1 MLVKGLLVWM
11 CCTTIAA
18 AQLVFQPENV
28 NLTNLVIDN
37 STGNVYVGGENYIFK
52 LNKNLTQLK
61 NVSTK
66 CLEDG
71 CATVTSNTNQLLII
85 ENLKGTPRLF
95 ACGTYSYGKCVT
107 YDINSLSYT
116 VLQATSGAVSS
127 DTQYGSI
134 ALEDPSNNGI
144 LIATTTIGKGET
156 PKDYTLNAYDSTDN
170 QCSGAEPVESCIIT
184 KNSVILSN
192 ARPKMYYILA
202 VIVGKFRYFFSHN
215 MKDGTN
221 VARLC
226 EDYDHAPE
234 IKTYME
240 IPLQCVG
247 KDGTNYKLL
256 VAAKVVRPDGKLAE
270 KFGSTGNDDEAVLI
284 GVFQKSSTS
293 SESALCTYTFK
304 EINATFWKNIKECFG
319 SSSVTL
325 NKYAKTTCTMVS
337 LFYTIFYDNI
347 QSSVFYL
354 I

>member
-1 MLVKGLLVWM
+1 MHLFRTHFCYQVFF
-11 CCTTIAA
+11 CTTIAA

-28 NLTNLVIDN
+28 TLTNVVIDN

-95 ACGTYSYGKCVT
+95 ACGTYSYGKCIT

-116 VLQATSGAVSS
+116 VLQATFGAVSS
-127 DTQYGSI
+127 NTQYGSI
-134 ALEDPSNNGI
+134 ALEDPANNGI
-144 LIATTTIGKGET
+144 LIATTTFGDEDT
-156 PKDYTLNAYDSTDN
+156 PIDYTLNTYDSN
-170 QCSGAEPVESCIIT
+170 QCGGAEPVKPCIR
-184 KNSVILSN
+184 KNGDLQLSN
-192 ARPKMYYILA
+192 KRPKMYYILA

-226 EDYDHAPE
+226 ESYYE
-234 IKTYME
+234 IQKIKTYME

-256 VAAKVVRPDGKLAE
+256 VAAKVVRPDGKRAE
-270 KFGSTGNDDEAVLI
+270 SDAVLI

-319 SSSVTL
+319 SNSVTL
-325 NKYAKTTCTMVS
+325 NRYVRNSKCTMVS
-337 LFYTIFYDNI
+337 IL
-347 QSSVFYL
+347 SVLYHIL
-354 I
+354 

>member
-1 MLVKGLLVWM
+1 MHLFRTHFCYQVFF
-11 CCTTIAA
+11 CTTIAA

-28 NLTNLVIDN
+28 NLANVVIDH

-52 LNKNLTQLK
+52 LNKNLTQLQ

-85 ENLKGTPRLF
+85 ENLKGIPRLF
-95 ACGTYSYGKCVT
+95 ACGTYSYGLCVT
-107 YDINSLSYT
+107 YDIKSLSYT
-116 VLQATSGAVSS
+116 VLEGTVGAVSS
-127 DTQYGSI
+127 NTQYGSI
-134 ALEDPSNNGI
+134 ALEDPAKNGI
-144 LIATTTIGKGET
+144 LIATTTFGKEET
-156 PKDYTLNAYDSTDN
+156 PKDYTLNTYDSN
-170 QCSGAEPVESCIIT
+170 LCGGAVPVKPCIRT
-184 KNSVILSN
+184 KSPLQLSD

-226 EDYDHAPE
+226 EDYDHIQK

-247 KDGTNYKLL
+247 KDGTNYKQL

-270 KFGSTGNDDEAVLI
+270 KFGSTGNDDDAVLI

-293 SESALCTYTFK
+293 SGTALCIYTFK
-304 EINATFWKNIKECFG
+304 EINATFWKNIKECF
-319 SSSVTL
+319 SSNSVTL
-325 NKYAKTTCTMVS
+325 NKYLKSKCRMVS
-337 LFYTIFYDNI
+337 IL
-347 QSSVFYL
+347 SVLYCIL
-354 I
+354 